1 MYRTKALIFSNNEP
15 PAILLKVIR
24 RNGLNARVVKTLEL
38 VFELLHK
45 KAYRLIFIDITGLDT
60 DLEETIERIL
70 KIKND
75 TIITGIIPR
84 NKGIIYTK
92 LINNGI
98 FDVLQKP
105 LNPVAVEA
113 SLKRSLYV
121 VKLYKEI
128 DQNHNA
134 NGINDNDQNG
144 QIPDVDIENLGL
156 DELIKKKLSILFSKH
171 THKNIVNLY
180 SIVMP
185 IIEKSFIETALQ
197 VSNNNQIKASLLL
210 GMNRNTLKAKMTKL
224 DIKRQ

>member
-1 MYRTKALIFSNNEP
+1 MYRTKVLIFSNNEP

-24 RNGLNARVVKTLEL
+24 KSGLNVRVVKTVKLAFEL
-38 VFELLHK
+38 VHK
-45 KAYRLIFIDITGLDT
+45 KAYRIIFIDATGLT
-60 DLEETIERIL
+60 IDLQETIDRIL

-75 TIITGIIPR
+75 TVIIGIIPR

-105 LNPVAVEA
+105 LNPVVVEA

-121 VKLYKEI
+121 VKLQRVINE
-128 DQNHNA
+128 NHGAEDSNNKA
-134 NGINDNDQNG
+134 
-144 QIPDVDIENLGL
+144 PDDPVSDTDIENLGL
-156 DELIKKKLSILFSKH
+156 DELLKKKLSILFAKQ
-171 THKNIVNLY
+171 THKKIVNLY

-197 VSNNNQIKASLLL
+197 LSNNNQIKASLLL

-224 DIKRQ
+224 SIKKQ

>member
-1 MYRTKALIFSNNEP
+1 MYRTKALIFSNNDP
-15 PAILLKVIR
+15 PAILLKVIKK
-24 RNGLNARVVKTLEL
+24 NGLNARVVKTLEL

-45 KAYRLIFIDITGLDT
+45 KAYRLIFMDITGLNI
-60 DLEETIERIL
+60 DLTETIDRIL

-75 TIITGIIPR
+75 TIVIGIIPR
-84 NKGIIYTK
+84 NKGVLYTK

-105 LNPVAVEA
+105 LNPVAADA

-128 DQNHNA
+128 NQNHNA
-134 NGINDNDQNG
+134 NGVNNNDKDNEVS
-144 QIPDVDIENLGL
+144 DVDIENLGL

-171 THKNIVNLY
+171 THKHIVNLY

-197 VSNNNQIKASLLL
+197 ISNNNQIKASLLL
-210 GMNRNTLKAKMTKL
+210 GINRNTLKAKMTKL